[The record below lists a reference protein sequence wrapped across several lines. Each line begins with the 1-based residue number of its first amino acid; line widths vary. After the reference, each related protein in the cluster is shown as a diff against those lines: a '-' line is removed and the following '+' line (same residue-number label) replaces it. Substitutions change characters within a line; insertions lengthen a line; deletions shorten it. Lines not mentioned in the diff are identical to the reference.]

1 MVDETLQAAFE
12 IKTACDEISRKLLR
26 WHWEQKPGAHSLDAL
41 LKHLAQRQKESPD
54 YYDRMPDL
62 SGKTSWQQLDTTLC
76 MRVLLDP
83 EKDAA
88 KPLDLLGNTP
98 HPSAARRACNAVRTA
113 RNEAAHA
120 ADRTDGTQAAILFNE
135 AIESLEEG
143 YAGTAFKTSE
153 LEQYYRM
160 AEDFL
165 SRCGAKSRW
174 PRPGQ
179 RKKSPVP
186 ARETGM
192 AQSPAARAAAA
203 EVPAAEMPAAQTAG
217 GVRAGAMA
225 PAAAVAAAKSSAGCT
240 TAAKWPWCWWR
251 RWCWACWSGLSVWA
265 CLQNN
270 AGKTKNRED
279 FSGWRSAPGSFYVPG
294 PYNGTRTQKGG
305 RITERIGILPL
316 FGGLALFLFGMDRMS
331 EALQQA
337 AGERLRR
344 ALAALTCTPLTG
356 ALAGM
361 VVTAVVQSSSATTVM
376 VIGFVSAGL
385 LELPQAVAVIFGAN
399 IGTTVTAQL
408 LAFRVEEMLG
418 LVLFGGFFLC
428 AVARTKRGRQMGTAV
443 FSFGLLF
450 AGMEQIQSVVEPL
463 ALRPEFEAWM
473 AQVREK
479 PLWGLLLGLAGA
491 VPVLLGDNVGTTI
504 TAILAA
510 AGGTRDAKRAAAA
523 HCCFNLSG
531 SLVGLLALPWFV
543 RLVELLP
550 PEGEELEI
558 IARQIANAHTLFNAL
573 CTLIWLP
580 LTPLMVRLVTTLV
593 PEKRTE

>member
-1 MVDETLQAAFE
+1 
-12 IKTACDEISRKLLR
+12 
-26 WHWEQKPGAHSLDAL
+26 
-41 LKHLAQRQKESPD
+41 
-54 YYDRMPDL
+54 
-62 SGKTSWQQLDTTLC
+62 
-76 MRVLLDP
+76 
-83 EKDAA
+83 
-88 KPLDLLGNTP
+88 
-98 HPSAARRACNAVRTA
+98 
-113 RNEAAHA
+113 
-120 ADRTDGTQAAILFNE
+120 
-135 AIESLEEG
+135 
-143 YAGTAFKTSE
+143 
-153 LEQYYRM
+153 
-160 AEDFL
+160 
-165 SRCGAKSRW
+165 
-174 PRPGQ
+174 
-179 RKKSPVP
+179 
-186 ARETGM
+186 
-192 AQSPAARAAAA
+192 
-203 EVPAAEMPAAQTAG
+203 
-217 GVRAGAMA
+217 
-225 PAAAVAAAKSSAGCT
+225 
-240 TAAKWPWCWWR
+240 
-251 RWCWACWSGLSVWA
+251 
-265 CLQNN
+265 
-270 AGKTKNRED
+270 
-279 FSGWRSAPGSFYVPG
+279 
-294 PYNGTRTQKGG
+294 
-305 RITERIGILPL
+305 
-316 FGGLALFLFGMDRMS
+316 MS

-344 ALAALTCTPLTG
+344 ALAALTRTPLTG

-450 AGMEQIQSVVEPL
+450 AGMEKIQSVVEPL

-479 PLWGLLLGLAGA
+479 PLWGLLLGLGMTLVVQSSSATIGVLQGVARQAG
-491 VPVLLGDNVGTTI
+491 PDG
-504 TAILAA
+504 
-510 AGGTRDAKRAAAA
+510 
-523 HCCFNLSG
+523 
-531 SLVGLLALPWFV
+531 ALPWFV

>member
-1 MVDETLQAAFE
+1 
-12 IKTACDEISRKLLR
+12 
-26 WHWEQKPGAHSLDAL
+26 
-41 LKHLAQRQKESPD
+41 
-54 YYDRMPDL
+54 
-62 SGKTSWQQLDTTLC
+62 
-76 MRVLLDP
+76 
-83 EKDAA
+83 
-88 KPLDLLGNTP
+88 
-98 HPSAARRACNAVRTA
+98 
-113 RNEAAHA
+113 
-120 ADRTDGTQAAILFNE
+120 
-135 AIESLEEG
+135 
-143 YAGTAFKTSE
+143 
-153 LEQYYRM
+153 
-160 AEDFL
+160 
-165 SRCGAKSRW
+165 
-174 PRPGQ
+174 
-179 RKKSPVP
+179 
-186 ARETGM
+186 
-192 AQSPAARAAAA
+192 
-203 EVPAAEMPAAQTAG
+203 
-217 GVRAGAMA
+217 
-225 PAAAVAAAKSSAGCT
+225 
-240 TAAKWPWCWWR
+240 
-251 RWCWACWSGLSVWA
+251 
-265 CLQNN
+265 
-270 AGKTKNRED
+270 
-279 FSGWRSAPGSFYVPG
+279 
-294 PYNGTRTQKGG
+294 
-305 RITERIGILPL
+305 
-316 FGGLALFLFGMDRMS
+316 MS

-344 ALAALTCTPLTG
+344 ALAALTRTPLTG

-361 VVTAVVQSSSATTVM
+361 VVTAVMQSSSATTVM

-418 LVLFGGFFLC
+418 LVLFGGFFLW

-450 AGMEQIQSVVEPL
+450 SGMEQIQSVVEPL

-479 PLWGLLLGLAGA
+479 PLWGLLLGLGMTLVVQSSSATIGVLQGVARQAGPDGVHSLLGLAGA

-531 SLVGLLALPWFV
+531 SLACLLALPWFV

-558 IARQIANAHTLFNAL
+558 ITRQIANAHTLFNAL

>member
-1 MVDETLQAAFE
+1 M
-12 IKTACDEISRKLLR
+12 
-26 WHWEQKPGAHSLDAL
+26 
-41 LKHLAQRQKESPD
+41 
-54 YYDRMPDL
+54 
-62 SGKTSWQQLDTTLC
+62 
-76 MRVLLDP
+76 
-83 EKDAA
+83 
-88 KPLDLLGNTP
+88 
-98 HPSAARRACNAVRTA
+98 
-113 RNEAAHA
+113 
-120 ADRTDGTQAAILFNE
+120 
-135 AIESLEEG
+135 
-143 YAGTAFKTSE
+143 
-153 LEQYYRM
+153 
-160 AEDFL
+160 
-165 SRCGAKSRW
+165 
-174 PRPGQ
+174 
-179 RKKSPVP
+179 
-186 ARETGM
+186 
-192 AQSPAARAAAA
+192 
-203 EVPAAEMPAAQTAG
+203 
-217 GVRAGAMA
+217 
-225 PAAAVAAAKSSAGCT
+225 
-240 TAAKWPWCWWR
+240 
-251 RWCWACWSGLSVWA
+251 
-265 CLQNN
+265 
-270 AGKTKNRED
+270 
-279 FSGWRSAPGSFYVPG
+279 
-294 PYNGTRTQKGG
+294 
-305 RITERIGILPL
+305 
-316 FGGLALFLFGMDRMS
+316 
-331 EALQQA
+331 
-337 AGERLRR
+337 
-344 ALAALTCTPLTG
+344 AALTRTPLTG

-361 VVTAVVQSSSATTVM
+361 AVTAVMQSSSATTVM

-479 PLWGLLLGLAGA
+479 PLWGLLLGLGMTLVVQSSSATIGVLQGVARQAGPDGVHSLLGLAGA
-491 VPVLLGDNVGTTI
+491 VPVLLG
-504 TAILAA
+504 
-510 AGGTRDAKRAAAA
+510 AAAA

-531 SLVGLLALPWFV
+531 SLVCLLVLPWFV